1 MANPFS
7 YVLCSYCG
15 VSYVDVRF
23 LLKRTSK
30 LVKFVTIK
38 GQLSAR
44 NRHSPHLSARIL
56 NATRTPPSIEGQGRP
71 NSQA

>member
-30 LVKFVTIK
+30 LVKFVTIE
-38 GQLSAR
+38 GLLSAR
-44 NRHSPHLSARIL
+44 SCRTIRSYNLTQTDLS
-56 NATRTPPSIEGQGRP
+56 
-71 NSQA
+71 